1 MIMQPGLLS
10 KSAELYIRGHSFITM
25 QKADLLLQQKTPH
38 TKKNTLPPKQEAKG
52 KSK

>member
-10 KSAELYIRGHSFITM
+10 KSAELYIGGHSFITM

-38 TKKNTLPPKQEAKG
+38 TKKEHLTTQAGG
-52 KSK
+52 KR